1 MVYLHN
7 FSYRR
12 RHECA
17 PLRNCSWSGSICLVL
32 LDEINR
38 LHKFTNTGFSIQCN
52 GSQWDTLSRLS
63 ICGNNRL
70 KFIILIK
77 YYYYLRWYLSPI
89 LLSKESK
96 PPFSNRLVFKEIRP
110 FVTKCSQWD
119 TMWHA
124 HNSRRH
130 YQIHLDTSAPF
141 DVSPQICLPNL
152 PRLLWEGFG
161 CCPIFKNRS
170 WWAFPAISSLFV
182 SRCWHTMLI
191 LFTLLRFHF
200 WISPIWCTYLLK

>member
-1 MVYLHN
+1 MKV
-7 FSYRR
+7 
-12 RHECA
+12 
-17 PLRNCSWSGSICLVL
+17 
-32 LDEINR
+32 
-38 LHKFTNTGFSIQCN
+38 QCN
-52 GSQWDTLSRLS
+52 GGQWDTLSRLS
-63 ICGNNRL
+63 IFGNNTL
-70 KFIILIK
+70 KFIIIIK
-77 YYYYLRWYLSPI
+77 YSYCLRWYLSPI

-96 PPFSNRLVFKEIRP
+96 QPFSNRLVFKEIRP
-110 FVTKCSQWD
+110 FVTKCNQWD

-124 HNSRRH
+124 HNSHRC

-141 DVSPQICLPNL
+141 DVPPQICLQIL

-161 CCPIFKNRS
+161 SCPIFKNRS

-200 WISPIWCTYLLK
+200 WISPIWCTYLLKWILYQAIIFI